1 MSDILTIRRRGG
13 KGIRLKDFINFSLLS
28 SELFNSK
35 ERVTMYFPMRYP
47 FSTKIALLQQC
58 VTLLV
63 LKLDIGTILTSVWK
77 KSSLNNNVNAVVLG
91 RMYRSMLSSF

>member
-1 MSDILTIRRRGG
+1 
-13 KGIRLKDFINFSLLS
+13 
-28 SELFNSK
+28 
-35 ERVTMYFPMRYP
+35 MRYP
-47 FSTKIALLQQC
+47 FSTKIALLQQY

-77 KSSLNNNVNAVVLG
+77 KFSLNNNVNAVVLG